1 MKTLQIAVISAML
14 MGSASCDKIL
24 DQEPQG
30 SLDATTAF
38 STRQGVEAGLR
49 GIYDALQSGSY
60 YGLRYQAFAD
70 MGADNINHTGTFPSF
85 AQIFNKQILADNVEL
100 SNMWNAIYNAIN
112 RANNII
118 ASAELITDPAFNKSS
133 AIGEARF
140 LRALLYHDLLRY
152 FGGSPNGYNKSGGVG
167 VPLFTVPTLA
177 PSDAAP
183 KARATEAEVNQL
195 IMDDL
200 NFAIENLSGVSIA
213 RANVNAAN
221 ALKARVE
228 LYNENF
234 AAAEEAATAVIE
246 KYEAA
251 PLGGL
256 ADDYRSLWSKK
267 NVTPESIL
275 ELPFYVDDANSIAF
289 FYFPGAN
296 GGRNEITSSP
306 GLAAAHE
313 ANDKRKM
320 VNVSVLDNTSD
331 PRIPANKTLKAFR
344 VAGDDN
350 VILIRLAE
358 VYLIRAEA
366 RARKASPDIAGAQS
380 DLNVVRTR
388 AGLPATTA
396 ATTAALVTAIENE
409 RRVELAHEGHRW
421 FDLRRYNKIASLGI
435 TEPFRALWPIPLREV
450 QTSAGVV
457 EQNDGY

>member
-1 MKTLQIAVISAML
+1 MKKIQIAILAAML
-14 MGSASCDKIL
+14 AGSVSCNKIL
-24 DQEPQG
+24 EQEPQS
-30 SLDATTAF
+30 SLDANTAY

-49 GIYDALQSGSY
+49 GIYDALQSGNY
-60 YGLRYQAFAD
+60 YGLRYQLFAD
-70 MGADNINHTGTFPSF
+70 MTADNINHTGTFPSF

-100 SNMWNAIYNAIN
+100 TNMWNTIYNGIN

-118 ASAELITDPAFNKSS
+118 ASAEKITDPAFNKGN

-140 LRALLYHDLLRY
+140 LRALMYHDLIRY
-152 FGGSPNGYNKSGGVG
+152 YGGSEAGYNKGGVG
-167 VPLFTVPTLA
+167 VPLFSTPTLT
-177 PSDAAP
+177 PTDAAP
-183 KARATEAEVNQL
+183 KAKATEAEVNEQIL
-195 IMDDL
+195 ADL
-200 NFAIENLSGVSIA
+200 DFAIENLTGVAIS

-228 LYNENF
+228 LYNGNWS
-234 AAAEEAATAVIE
+234 AAEAAATAVIE
-246 KYEAA
+246 KLGTG

-256 ADDYRSLWSKK
+256 SDDYRSLWSKK

-275 ELPFYVDDANSIAF
+275 ELPFYIDDANAIAF
-289 FYFPGAN
+289 FYFPGGN
-296 GGRNEITSSP
+296 GGRNEVTSS
-306 GLAAAHE
+306 AALGSAHE
-313 ANDKRKM
+313 AGDRRLP

-366 RARKASPDIAGAQS
+366 RARQGNVEGAQD
-380 DLNVVRTR
+380 DLDVVRNR
-388 AGLPATTA
+388 AGLEDTPADTQDE
-396 ATTAALVTAIENE
+396 LLTAILAE

-421 FDLRRYNKIASLGI
+421 FDLRRYNMIEDLGI
-435 TEPFRALWPIPLREV
+435 TESFRALWPIPLREV
-450 QTSAGVV
+450 QTSGGIV